1 MRFRIKE
8 LRKAAGLTQEQ
19 LALAAGVTQPIV
31 SQVERGRRPSLETLE
46 LFAAALHVDVV
57 DLFERAPGDP
67 VSSEILAIWDALSAE
82 DREMLLSMAR
92 RLVPEK

>member
-1 MRFRIKE
+1 
-8 LRKAAGLTQEQ
+8 
-19 LALAAGVTQPIV
+19 
-31 SQVERGRRPSLETLE
+31 E